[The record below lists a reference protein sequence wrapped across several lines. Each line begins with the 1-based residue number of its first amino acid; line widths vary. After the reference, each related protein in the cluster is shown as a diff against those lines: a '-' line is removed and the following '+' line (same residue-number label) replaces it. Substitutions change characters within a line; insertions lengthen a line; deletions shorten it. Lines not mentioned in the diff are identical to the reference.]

1 MSKRQ
6 WLCVLGVW
14 VMIFLFLGIPS
25 VWHKIVAL
33 ISGIVIIA
41 IALRLPAERKSS
53 PVISTS
59 VKSPETPIFV
69 ENNTST
75 PNAQ

>member
-25 VWHKIVAL
+25 VWHKVVAL
-33 ISGIVIIA
+33 ISGVVVIA
-41 IALRLPAERKSS
+41 IALRLPEERKQN
-53 PVISTS
+53 PKVQ
-59 VKSPETPIFV
+59 TPIFV
-69 ENNTST
+69 ENNNSN
-75 PNAQ
+75 PELR